1 MHTITERNHVPYL
14 VQSKKVRSAYVRIRS
29 MYAERNARETEKQH
43 MNTSYPQEKDRMKQT
58 DVQIEKKKGRKK
70 RKKKNLNYR

>member
-1 MHTITERNHVPYL
+1 
-14 VQSKKVRSAYVRIRS
+14 